1 RDRNVTGVQTC
12 ALPIWP
18 RTTLSPGMVL
28 RDGRPYLAFGSP
40 GGDQQD
46 QWVVPFLVHHLV
58 HGMDLQAAIDAP
70 TWHSTHWPSSFAPRV
85 AEPAGLR
92 AEDRLG
98 KHVLEDLA
106 ARGHRVSAAP
116 SWSLGRISAAGIRAD
131 GMLMAAA
138 NPRGMQGYAVGR

>member
-46 QWVVPFLVHHLV
+46 QWVVPFLVNHLV

-85 AEPAGLR
+85 AEPAGLH
-92 AEDRLG
+92 AEDRPG
-98 KHVLEDLA
+98 RSEEHT
-106 ARGHRVSAAP
+106 SALQSRSELVCRLP
-116 SWSLGRISAAGIRAD
+116 LD
-131 GMLMAAA
+131 Q
-138 NPRGMQGYAVGR
+138 NK